1 MGPCASAAPSLL
13 VSPLDEA
20 TAAQLDEIV
29 ATGDPDRYVSAFF
42 APASKRQALI
52 ALYAFHHEV
61 GRVALTVREP
71 MAGHIRLAWWRE
83 QIAAVYTGGTLQA
96 PVPRA
101 LAEVARG
108 HALPRDLFDAYLDA
122 RAFDLE
128 ELPFVDE
135 AAMDRHADAVEGGL
149 LCLAA
154 RVLGAGDGADA
165 AAAFAGRAIAVGG
178 HLHDLGAFAKLRRC
192 RLPAAWLTEARLNA
206 EDVFAVGE
214 GAAVSGPVFGRMKA
228 KIERELWRLSLAR
241 YARSATPAFAV
252 ATLARW
258 PGGRRFDPLQPQP
271 LPEWQRLLRLT
282 NANFTWRY

>member
-1 MGPCASAAPSLL
+1 M
-13 VSPLDEA
+13 SPLDEA

-29 ATGDPDRYVSAFF
+29 ASGDPDRYVSAFF

-61 GRVALTVREP
+61 GRVALTVHEP

-83 QIAAVYTGGTLQA
+83 QIAAAYTGAALQA

-108 HALPRDLFDAYLDA
+108 GALPRELFDAYLDA
-122 RAFDLE
+122 RALDLE

-135 AAMDRHADAVEGGL
+135 AAVDRHADAVEGGL
-149 LCLAA
+149 LRLAA
-154 RVLGAGDGADA
+154 RVLGAGDRADVA
-165 AAAFAGRAIAVGG
+165 AAHAGRAIAAGG
-178 HLHDLGAFAKLRRC
+178 HLRDLGVFARLRRC
-192 RLPAAWLTEARLNA
+192 QLPAAWLTEARLNA
-206 EDVFAVGE
+206 EDVFAIGE
-214 GAAVSGPVFGRMKA
+214 TASELGPVFVRLKA
-228 KIERELWRLSLAR
+228 KVERELWRLSLAR
-241 YARSATPAFAV
+241 YPRSVTPAFAV